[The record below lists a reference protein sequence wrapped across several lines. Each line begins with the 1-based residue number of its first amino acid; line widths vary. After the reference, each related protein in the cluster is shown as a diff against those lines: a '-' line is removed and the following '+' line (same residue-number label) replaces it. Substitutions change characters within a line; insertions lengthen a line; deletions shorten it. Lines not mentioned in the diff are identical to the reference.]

1 MGMMGVEGDIP
12 AAVHPLVRTHPV
24 TGRKALYV
32 GHRENASIEG
42 WTKQESDRLMEF
54 LYAESVTPDNFYR
67 HQWSEGDLV
76 MWDNRCTM
84 HYAVHDYEDAP
95 RALNRITL
103 AGEVPA

>member
-1 MGMMGVEGDIP
+1 M
-12 AAVHPLVRTHPV
+12 RTHPV

-32 GHRENASIEG
+32 GHRENASIDGLDPGGE
-42 WTKQESDRLMEF
+42 RPLLEF

-84 HYAVHDYEDAP
+84 HYAVHDYEEAP